1 MALILS
7 YSSPHVHKPLAV
19 FIVLAVVI
27 IVLLIM
33 ILSGNKQSEQPD
45 IGTVDNYIKKLMTRA
60 RPVFTYPGTKTPV
73 WEGSSVKGTA
83 ADVLRTK
90 IIKRATDNK
99 YLIEIDWVLVGLIVN
114 RGWCLKHDDI
124 QSLRNARDHCFQKP
138 GEIDKWCIYY
148 YASQMN
154 RTLDRNYIDVFFSD
168 TLEDCF
174 EISEEYKN
182 LAAQYTKDYSSYI
195 GNNIDGPDGHG
206 LRVKCKRLYDYCEMY
221 IFERELFSREKP
233 ASDYYVVVKEH
244 NNYIKQIQ
252 KKIKAFMFRFS
263 RGEETIDLDMKKEW
277 ERGDLYLAIMCN
289 KRQLERH
296 ALVNNPEKAK
306 KIFNPPPPKRPR
318 DPHDEYMDWMNG
330 FTGIQSP

>member
-1 MALILS
+1 VALILS

-154 RTLDRNYIDVFFSD
+154 RTLDRNYIDVFSQ
-168 TLEDCF
+168 TLWR
-174 EISEEYKN
+174 
-182 LAAQYTKDYSSYI
+182 T
-195 GNNIDGPDGHG
+195 
-206 LRVKCKRLYDYCEMY
+206 
-221 IFERELFSREKP
+221 
-233 ASDYYVVVKEH
+233 
-244 NNYIKQIQ
+244 
-252 KKIKAFMFRFS
+252 
-263 RGEETIDLDMKKEW
+263 
-277 ERGDLYLAIMCN
+277 
-289 KRQLERH
+289 
-296 ALVNNPEKAK
+296 ALK
-306 KIFNPPPPKRPR
+306 
-318 DPHDEYMDWMNG
+318 
-330 FTGIQSP
+330 